1 MLPFWKELQA
11 AREEGRP
18 ACWREPFGAPAVATG
33 EIFDWLVDAWRGGS
47 VEKGGRM
54 RLYGASGVVGHAP
67 DHAPAAGDGSM
78 RGWLRRLEQTH
89 GECGVV
95 INDLQAASLG
105 AWRRAQALLGAIHDS
120 LGVPPAGASFEVF
133 AGAYRRGAFGV
144 HKDDQ
149 DVITFVTEGRKRFRL
164 WPYERFAGR
173 AEVPAGSQLKQVGL
187 TLAAGEELDGSI
199 VVEGEPGDVFFWPA
213 EWWHVAESDGEM
225 CTSVGVGL
233 FRGKPPVIA
242 DEERREELELAA
254 ASALGCKMTPPPRED
269 PVPDGR
275 LQLAGCVPWRLS
287 GEDTVVWAVG
297 GEAFRYPAA
306 PAIVALLERVTG
318 GAPFV
323 AVDLCEELADE
334 EVAPDALEHIVG
346 LLHAYHALSA

>member
-1 MLPFWKELQA
+1 
-11 AREEGRP
+11 
-18 ACWREPFGAPAVATG
+18 
-33 EIFDWLVDAWRGGS
+33 
-47 VEKGGRM
+47 
-54 RLYGASGVVGHAP
+54 
-67 DHAPAAGDGSM
+67 
-78 RGWLRRLEQTH
+78 
-89 GECGVV
+89 
-95 INDLQAASLG
+95 
-105 AWRRAQALLGAIHDS
+105 
-120 LGVPPAGASFEVF
+120 VPPAGASFEVF

-233 FRGKPPVIA
+233 FRCKPPVIA

-275 LQLAGCVPWRLS
+275 LRLAGCVPWRKS

-323 AVDLCEELADE
+323 AVDLCEELAGKGVRVIVAGLDQDWRGQPFDPMPHLMAVA
-334 EVAPDALEHIVG
+334 EVVD
-346 LLHAYHALSA
+346 